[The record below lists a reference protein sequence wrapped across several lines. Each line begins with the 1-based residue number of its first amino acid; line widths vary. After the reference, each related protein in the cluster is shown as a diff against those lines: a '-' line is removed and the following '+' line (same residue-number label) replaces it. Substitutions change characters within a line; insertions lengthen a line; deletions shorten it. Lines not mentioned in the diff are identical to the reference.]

1 MAMKWSPRNPEVMRP
16 VAVCLLLVGGAVIA
30 EAVSGS
36 SPEVIEHPVYETR
49 IKFEKPVVSTKG
61 AFEKNPYF
69 DLDDPEG

>member
-1 MAMKWSPRNPEVMRP
+1 MKWFPNNPEVMRP
-16 VAVCLLLVGGAVIA
+16 VAVCLLLVGGAVLA

-36 SPEVIEHPVYETR
+36 SPEIIEQQMYETQL
-49 IKFEKPVVSTKG
+49 KLEKPVSDTKG